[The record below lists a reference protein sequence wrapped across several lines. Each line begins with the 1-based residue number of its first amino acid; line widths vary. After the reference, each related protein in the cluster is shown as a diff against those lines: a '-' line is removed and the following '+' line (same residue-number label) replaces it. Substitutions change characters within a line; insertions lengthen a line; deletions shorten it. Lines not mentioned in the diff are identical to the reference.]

1 MSGSSSWASLEVE
14 RMVPSREPLLGRLV
28 IPENDPSQA
37 QVECTALG
45 NAVVDEL
52 KGIVTGTSF
61 SLS

>member
-1 MSGSSSWASLEVE
+1 
-14 RMVPSREPLLGRLV
+14 LV

-52 KGIVTGTSF
+52 KGIVTGSV
-61 SLS
+61 SLSNFVSRS